1 MSRLFHSISH
11 LLSGLKANP
20 ADQEILNQ
28 IHEHI
33 NDMGIDFYRA
43 VIQQFGIRPGDQGAA
58 AFHKPAPGAGVT
70 RQTWENC
77 TGNQVAQPLGYFR
90 PGSLD
95 ELRDIVERGRESGC
109 KVKAIGSGHSFSDI
123 TLTTDFMIDT
133 HSLNHVLDLEAG
145 LLKDSTEPNNLF
157 KAECGIIIQDLND
170 TLDQKGLGLLNMG
183 GYDGQTIAGVISTST
198 HGSGLSLGPLS
209 SAVVSLVL
217 LTADNKLIQIEPA
230 DGITDPARFIAA
242 HPEIQLK
249 QDDDWFHSV
258 VVSMGCMG
266 IIYAVTLQVRERY
279 WLTETRQLSTWDQV
293 KQDLRDG
300 SVLRDNRHYEVAV
313 NPYPVNGQRS
323 CLVTKRNKT
332 AARESADPFKERNIF
347 SDLVPRLPGATEA
360 LLFLFDQ
367 YPQLTP
373 SILDSAMKQLVD
385 DGYVN
390 VSYRVLNLGAANYI
404 SAYSSE
410 IAFPLD
416 AGVQAA
422 EKIFE
427 IAEQNRAVGN
437 LYHTS
442 PISLRF
448 VKQSEDY
455 LSMQYGRDTC
465 MIEIPMINGTIGGTE
480 ILKKYETALYQL
492 SGRPHWGQINYLT
505 AGRKLLLSM
514 YPELQK
520 WLAVYATLNASAM
533 FENSFTDRCG
543 FASAD

>member
-1 MSRLFHSISH
+1 MSSLFHNISN
-11 LLSGLKANP
+11 LLSGLKGRP
-20 ADQEILNQ
+20 ADQDLLNQ

-58 AFHKPAPGAGVT
+58 VFHKPPPGAGVT

-77 TGNQVAQPLGYFR
+77 TGNQVVQPLGYFR
-90 PGSLD
+90 PTSLD
-95 ELRDIVERGRESGC
+95 DLRQIVQQARASNS

-123 TLTTDFMIDT
+123 TLTTDFLIDT
-133 HSLNHVLDLEAG
+133 HGLNHTLPLEAE
-145 LLKDSTEPNNLF
+145 LLKDGIPSGNLF
-157 KAECGIIIQDLND
+157 KTECGIIIQDLND
-170 TLDQKGLGLLNMG
+170 TLDQKGLGLINMG

-198 HGSGLSLGPLS
+198 HGSGITLGALS

-230 DGITDPARFIAA
+230 NGITDPAKFKNA
-242 HPEIQLK
+242 HPEIELK

-258 VVSMGCMG
+258 AVSMGCMG

-293 KQDLRDG
+293 KQEIQDG
-300 SVLRDNRHYEVAV
+300 AVLRDNRHYEVAV
-313 NPYPVNGQRS
+313 NPYPVNGHHS
-323 CLVTKRNKT
+323 CLVTKRNETKSQ
-332 AARESADPFKERNIF
+332 ESANPFKERNIF

-373 SILDSAMKQLVD
+373 SILDSAMKELVD

-390 VSYRVLNLGAANYI
+390 VSYHVLNLGGANYI

-410 IAFPLD
+410 IAFPVT
-416 AGVQAA
+416 ASVQAA
-422 EKIFE
+422 ENMFE
-427 IAEQNRAVGN
+427 IAEQNRAAGN

-455 LSMQYGRDTC
+455 LSMQYGQDTC
-465 MIEIPMINGTIGGTE
+465 MIEIPMINGTIGGKE
-480 ILKKYETALYQL
+480 ILKRYEAALYKFG
-492 SGRPHWGQINYLT
+492 GRPHWGQMNYL
-505 AGRKLLLSM
+505 ASDRKLLNSM
-514 YPELQK
+514 YPQFQK
-520 WLAVYATLNASAM
+520 WLAVYADLNSSHM
-533 FENSFTDRCG
+533 FDNSFTDRCG
-543 FASAD
+543 FSSVG